1 MAKRPDQFPIVAIGA
16 SAGGIEALNAFLGAV
31 PADSGMAYVIL
42 LHMPLDLDSKIAEVL
57 GAHIEVPVKF
67 AKTGVSMRPNT
78 VYVAQPGFDV
88 VVRDGSFIAQQR
100 NENVHPQ
107 RPVDNLFESIAVD
120 VHEFTIAI
128 ILSGTGTNG
137 TAGVRAVKAD
147 GGLVI
152 AQDPAST
159 RFPGMPRSAI
169 ASGFVDMVLA
179 PAAMPRAI
187 MDYVRHPYITRKVDD
202 GDESEHTK
210 DRESDRQLSSVL
222 ALIKTRSNHDFR
234 GYKKRTLTR
243 RVYRRMGLRRVDTI
257 DDYLLILRNEPD
269 ELKSLVGDLLISVT
283 GFFRDPE
290 AWQELDERVVTPL
303 VQERDPDVPVRIWV
317 PACATGEEAYTVA
330 MLLLERCR
338 DSQKNLDIKVFATD
352 ADTNALA
359 KARAAV
365 YPASAVAGMSQE
377 QLTRFF
383 DQQDDT
389 YRVKKELREL
399 VIFAPQ
405 DILADPP
412 FSRLDLVTCRN
423 LMIYLE
429 TPLQKR
435 VLSLL
440 HFALREGGY
449 LFLGNAETVSGN
461 ETLFRVVSKKWRIF
475 RRIGPTRHDLVD
487 FPIAGAVK
495 SYVPENNSISTP
507 SRTRQ
512 KATDQAQRVMVD
524 EYAPPSVLID
534 EHARVLYYHGDTE
547 PYLRQPAGEPTSD
560 LLTLVREGIR
570 SKLRAGI
577 QKVLKEGKRTRFS
590 VRARRQNNYVPVEVT
605 IIPAQHD
612 PEQELRLLVSFM
624 ESAAPLAAPNPGN
637 TKMVTESVI
646 TEHDLEE
653 ELRSVRE
660 ELRSTIEQLESSN
673 EEMKASNEEITS
685 MNEEL
690 QSTNEELETSKEE
703 LQSLNEEL
711 NTVNAQLQSKVEELE
726 DRTNDLNNLLNS
738 SDIATLFLDLRF
750 SIRWFTPA
758 MRGLLDILRTDIG
771 RPVSHFALKFE
782 DPSFLKDAELVL
794 QNLIPRE
801 SEVKNEEGR
810 WYMRRILPYRTEDNR
825 IDGVVVTFTEITER
839 RKWEEDIR
847 QARDFAEQI
856 VNTLQ
861 DSLVVLDPSLRVKTA
876 NRAFFETFRLPR
888 TDVDGRLIF
897 DLGRGDWDIPDLR
910 RLLAPAELSKARNL
924 HINSTIEHQF
934 RELGKRILSVNIRLL
949 DDGMSLLVI
958 KDVSDVQD
966 FQRRQDVL
974 LAELQHRVKNILA
987 SVQAIARMTH
997 QRATSL
1003 EGFWDSFQGRLMAL
1017 ATTQELLT
1025 RARVDRVDLTELV
1038 IQELTAQGARSE
1050 NYRVGGPSLN
1060 LTAKAAQN
1068 LALAVHE
1075 LTTNAAKHG
1084 ALSQPDGHVE
1094 VKWHLNDDQIRFE
1107 WIESG
1112 GPSVTQPARRG
1123 FGTELIEKAIP
1134 YQLRGKT
1141 KLDYKPEGLHCTFE
1155 FATPGNIVSSDN
1167 VSAFSPS
1174 AGDDRPD

>member
-1 MAKRPDQFPIVAIGA
+1 MAKKTDQFPIVAIGA

-42 LHMPLDLDSKIAEVL
+42 LHMPLNDDSKITDVL
-57 GAHIEVPVKF
+57 GAHIELPVKF
-67 AKTGVSMRPNT
+67 AKTGVSMQPNT

-88 VVRDGSFIAQQR
+88 VLRDGSFIAHER
-100 NENVHPQ
+100 DDSIHPQ
-107 RPVDNLFESIAVD
+107 RPVDNLFESIAAD
-120 VHEFTIAI
+120 VHERAIAI

-137 TAGVRAVKAD
+137 TAGIRAIKAE

-152 AQDPAST
+152 AQSLSST

-169 ASGFVDMVLA
+169 ASGFVDLVLA

-187 MDYVRHPYITRKVDD
+187 LDYASHPYMSREVVDD
-202 GDESEHTK
+202 DESSK

-222 ALIKTRSNHDFR
+222 ALIKTRCNHDFR

-243 RVYRRMGLRRVDTI
+243 RIFRRMGLRRVDTVP
-257 DDYLLILRNEPD
+257 DYLLILRNEPE
-269 ELKSLVGDLLISVT
+269 ELKALVGDLLISVT

-290 AWQELDERVVTPL
+290 AWQELDERVITPL

-317 PACATGEEAYTVA
+317 PACATGEEAYTIA

-338 DSQKNLDIKVFATD
+338 SSQKNLDIKVFATD

-365 YPASAVAGMSQE
+365 YPASAVAVLPQE

-383 DQQDDT
+383 DRQDDT

-399 VIFAPQ
+399 VVFAPQ
-405 DILADPP
+405 DIVADPP
-412 FSRLDLVTCRN
+412 FSRLDLITCRN

-449 LFLGNAETVSGN
+449 LFLGNAETVGGN

-475 RRIGPTRHDLVD
+475 SRVGPTRHDLVD
-487 FPIAGAVK
+487 FPVAGAIK
-495 SYVPENNSISTP
+495 SHTFQTTPNSAP
-507 SRTRQ
+507 NRMRQ

-524 EYAPPSVLID
+524 EYAPPSVLVD
-534 EHARVLYYHGDTE
+534 EHCRVLYYHGDTE
-547 PYLRQPAGEPTSD
+547 PYLRQPAGEPTND
-560 LLTLVREGIR
+560 LLMLVREGIR
-570 SKLRAGI
+570 SKLRGGV
-577 QKVLKEGKRTRFS
+577 QKVLKEGKRTQFA
-590 VRARRQNNYVPVEVT
+590 VRVRRQTGYVPVHIT
-605 IIPAQHD
+605 IIPAQHEPD
-612 PEQELRLLVSFM
+612 QELRLLISFM
-624 ESAAPLAAPNPGN
+624 ESSANLPAANPGSGDAAA
-637 TKMVTESVI
+637 ESII
-646 TEHDLEE
+646 TEHDIEE

-685 MNEEL
+685 VNEEL

-711 NTVNAQLQSKVEELE
+711 NTVNTQLQSKVEELE

-738 SDIATLFLDLRF
+738 ADIATLFLDIRF

-758 MRGLLDILRTDIG
+758 MRDLLDILPTDIG

-782 DPSFLKDAELVL
+782 DPAFLKEAELVL
-794 QNLIPRE
+794 QTLIPRE
-801 SEVKNEEGR
+801 SEVRNEEGR

-847 QARDFAEQI
+847 QARDFAERI
-856 VNTLQ
+856 LDTLQ
-861 DSLVVLDPSLRVKTA
+861 ESLVVLEPTLRVKTA
-876 NRAFFETFRLPR
+876 NRTFFETFKLPR
-888 TDVDGRLIF
+888 TDVEGRLMF

-910 RLLAPAELSKARNL
+910 LILSPAELSKTRSL
-924 HINSTIEHQF
+924 HHNATIEHEF
-934 RELGKRILSVNIRLL
+934 RELGKRTLSVNIRLL
-949 DDGMSLLVI
+949 DGGMILLVI
-958 KDVSDVQD
+958 KDVSDLQD
-966 FQRRQDVL
+966 FQRRQDIL

-997 QRATSL
+997 QRSTSL
-1003 EGFWDSFQGRLMAL
+1003 EEFWESFQGRLIAL

-1025 RARVDRVDLTELV
+1025 RARVDRVELNELV
-1038 IQELTAQGARSE
+1038 VQELTAQGARME
-1050 NYRVGGPSLN
+1050 NYRVGGPPLN

-1068 LALAVHE
+1068 IALALHE
-1075 LTTNAAKHG
+1075 LTTNATKHG
-1084 ALSQPDGHVE
+1084 ALTRPDGLIE
-1094 VKWHLNDDQIRFE
+1094 VKWDVTDGQIRFE

-1112 GPSVTQPARRG
+1112 GPSVTKPSRRG

-1141 KLDYKPEGLHCTFE
+1141 KLDYKPDGLHCTFE
-1155 FATPGNIVSSDN
+1155 FGTPGNIVSSDN
-1167 VSAFSPS
+1167 LNVFSPPVG
-1174 AGDDRPD
+1174 GDKVD